1 MLSLKVLILLHTE
14 PSDRFVL
21 LSAVFHL
28 TRQDMGTVACSLNY
42 KDFTKHM
49 CIGIYDFTL
58 TMDGTIDPMVPLL
71 KGGHLKVTVDWKKS
85 ETLKKPTAPTE
96 YVFDICRHY

>member
-1 MLSLKVLILLHTE
+1 MLILLHTE

-85 ETLKKPTAPTE
+85 ETLKKPTALTE
-96 YVFDICRHY
+96 HVFDICRHY